1 MYTRASAP
9 RYTTNVFHVA
19 TYLSRGQR
27 DKTRLTVVV
36 PTSTLRHPP
45 PSRGD
50 RVHACNACR
59 VAAYL
64 WRGQRDKRLTV
75 TSTVGLARYVRKTPQ
90 TPPHIAAL
98 LNHRKHT
105 THSRPLGC
113 SVLEAR
119 GTLSLCL
126 CVSLC
131 LCLSPSLSRFNSCV
145 VLLAIVGC
153 GCVRVVVVSN
163 SFTIFFYL
171 KHPIFFFFYL

>member
-27 DKTRLTVVV
+27 DKTRLTVVI

-50 RVHACNACR
+50 RVPTRMQCVPRSSVSLAGAK
-59 VAAYL
+59 
-64 WRGQRDKRLTV
+64 GQKADSHVNGRTRSL
-75 TSTVGLARYVRKTPQ
+75 RKTPQ

-119 GTLSLCL
+119 GTLSL
-126 CVSLC
+126 SLC
-131 LCLSPSLSRFNSCV
+131 LSLSVSLSLSV
-145 VLLAIVGC
+145 AVQLLRRTARHRGLWVREGGGC
-153 GCVRVVVVSN
+153 LEL
-163 SFTIFFYL
+163 FYTIFL
-171 KHPIFFFFYL
+171 KHHL